1 MGAEAPSIPK
11 AGGSR
16 PIPSTASGLGGGA
29 CGLDARLAPR
39 PAVGSC
45 SDDRCAPVGQLRIE
59 PASAPSGGFCW
70 CQGERHKSLQPSR
83 NWARKWCHG
92 ATGARHHTEASLTPR
107 RLLLYHRVFTG
118 GWLDAGGHGPRR
130 AARLVMS
137 CSPIFGSTGFLRQLA
152 PLLVPSTGAKARAR
166 FTCNHAEIEPTYG
179 AVVPVVPGTRE
190 SPSPFYGV

>member
-1 MGAEAPSIPK
+1 MQA
-11 AGGSR
+11 
-16 PIPSTASGLGGGA
+16 
-29 CGLDARLAPR
+29 ARLAAGQALAEGRPKHTPR
-39 PAVGSC
+39 RSPHPALSYFPQKTTLRVSARSTGATYWCHGS
-45 SDDRCAPVGQLRIE
+45 
-59 PASAPSGGFCW
+59 SAF
-70 CQGERHKSLQPSR
+70 HLQPR
-83 NWARKWCHG
+83 GDRARMWCHG

-107 RLLLYHRVFTG
+107 RLVLYHRVFTG

-166 FTCNHAEIEPTYG
+166 FTCNHAGIERTCG

-190 SPSPFYGV
+190 SPSP